1 LLVDLKWWSSHENLF
16 LRRSSYPVQFS
27 KKVLD
32 VARLNLLN
40 PPADA
45 DVNNRLDL
53 THQKIYTID
62 DESTEEI
69 DDGLSVEILAD
80 GGHRLWIPY
89 CQFLAV

>member
-1 LLVDLKWWSSHENLF
+1 
-16 LRRSSYPVQFS
+16 
-27 KKVLD
+27 
-32 VARLNLLN
+32 LNLLN

-69 DDGLSVEILAD
+69 DDGLSVEILWMVVIVS
-80 GGHRLWIPY
+80 GFILPIPSRLVLPDDELDLEARRRSTIFIFPRESFP
-89 CQFLAV
+89 CFP